1 MGTIEAARKADT
13 RHTVV
18 MALIL
23 LLIGCGGIVSLF
35 LAQAYRSARSSLTRI
50 KAFSDNVVENMPI
63 GLLAID
69 ADGNIASFNQT
80 AESVLGYSSREILGK
95 KANEVLP
102 RQLWALTDELETEK
116 GILEKE
122 IDCRLENGKRIPMDV
137 SVSLL
142 EGDGHTFLGYI
153 ILFRDLTEV
162 QDLKREVERSHR
174 LASLGKLAAG
184 IAHEI
189 RNPLSS
195 IKGFATYFGER
206 YKEVPEDQKT
216 AEIMV
221 REVDRLNRV
230 IGELL
235 EFARPMAVQK
245 KPTSVQTLIQHSLKM
260 IERDAEA
267 KNVEIASSLSPEIK
281 EVSVDPDRI
290 NQVLLNLYL
299 NAMDAMKGGGTLSV
313 KLSRDGDHQKVKIDI
328 SDTGGG
334 IKKGDLVHI
343 FDPYFTTKQS
353 GTGLGLAIVHK
364 IMESHKGEVRVESEA
379 GQGTT
384 VSLLIPYA

>member
-313 KLSRDGDHQKVKIDI
+313 KLSRDGDHQI
-328 SDTGGG
+328 
-334 IKKGDLVHI
+334 
-343 FDPYFTTKQS
+343 
-353 GTGLGLAIVHK
+353 GLAIVHK
-364 IMESHKGEVRVESEA
+364 IMESHKGEVRVESEV

>member
-1 MGTIEAARKADT
+1 
-13 RHTVV
+13 
-18 MALIL
+18 
-23 LLIGCGGIVSLF
+23 
-35 LAQAYRSARSSLTRI
+35 
-50 KAFSDNVVENMPI
+50 
-63 GLLAID
+63 
-69 ADGNIASFNQT
+69 
-80 AESVLGYSSREILGK
+80 
-95 KANEVLP
+95 
-102 RQLWALTDELETEK
+102 
-116 GILEKE
+116 
-122 IDCRLENGKRIPMDV
+122 
-137 SVSLL
+137 
-142 EGDGHTFLGYI
+142 
-153 ILFRDLTEV
+153 
-162 QDLKREVERSHR
+162 
-174 LASLGKLAAG
+174 
-184 IAHEI
+184 
-189 RNPLSS
+189 
-195 IKGFATYFGER
+195 
-206 YKEVPEDQKT
+206 
-216 AEIMV
+216 
-221 REVDRLNRV
+221 
-230 IGELL
+230 
-235 EFARPMAVQK
+235 MAVQK

>member
-1 MGTIEAARKADT
+1 
-13 RHTVV
+13 
-18 MALIL
+18 
-23 LLIGCGGIVSLF
+23 
-35 LAQAYRSARSSLTRI
+35 
-50 KAFSDNVVENMPI
+50 
-63 GLLAID
+63 
-69 ADGNIASFNQT
+69 
-80 AESVLGYSSREILGK
+80 VLGHSSREILGK
-95 KANEVLP
+95 KANEALP
-102 RQLWALTDELETEK
+102 RQLWTLTEELETEK
-116 GILEKE
+116 GIMEKE

-162 QDLKREVERSHR
+162 QDLKKEVERSHR

-245 KPTSVQTLIQHSLKM
+245 KPTSIHSAIQHSLKM

-267 KNVEIASSLSPEIK
+267 KNVEISTSLSPEIK
-281 EVSVDPDRI
+281 EVLIDPDRI

-299 NAMDAMKGGGTLSV
+299 NAMEAMKTGGTLSV

-328 SDTGGG
+328 SDTGTG

-364 IMESHKGEVRVESEA
+364 IMESHKGEVKVESEV

-384 VSLLIPYA
+384 VSLLIPY